1 MLSIRKIGVIGR
13 TYRHLN
19 RYRQILSVLLKYG
32 FDDLVDRLHI
42 DQYIEIGRR
51 IIAAGGQPVTR
62 LPRARRFRMALEE
75 LGPTYIKLGQVLS
88 TRSDLLPPPVIQ
100 ELTHLQDDVPGCRFE
115 EIRKQIERELRAPV
129 EQVFAHLDETPLA
142 AASIG
147 QVHRGRLPGGD
158 EVAVKVQRPG
168 LKEIVE
174 VDVEIM
180 LHLATLAERH
190 IEELALHRP
199 VALVEEFARQ
209 MEREIDYLQ
218 EAENM
223 ERFSRAFLG
232 DPTVFVPRVDPDRT
246 SERVLTAELVTGG
259 IKISDIDRL
268 DAAGIDRKV
277 VTERGALLFLR
288 QVFDHGFFHADP
300 HPGNIFVLPNNVICL
315 LDFGMMGTVDRATRE
330 DFVDLLDGAVNGD
343 ERRVSRSLLKLTRTE
358 MEPDIRALERDLV
371 DFMSQYLHRPLGEIR
386 IGRVMHHLFGVTAR
400 HGLSIPPD
408 LFLMMKAFSTVEGV
422 ALALDP
428 AFDLISRARPFLERV
443 KLARYSP
450 HRISED
456 LLQLSTELVGFLRSF
471 PQESLE
477 IARRIRRGQLRLQ
490 VDQPNIDRVL
500 NTNDRISNKLSFSII
515 IAALL
520 IGSALIVI
528 SEIPPLFFGI
538 SLIGIFVFTAAAVMG
553 IWLLV
558 AILRKGG
565 L

>member
-51 IIAAGGQPVTR
+51 IIAAGSQPVTR

-75 LGPTYIKLGQVLS
+75 LGPAYIKLGQVLS
-88 TRSDLLPPPVIQ
+88 TRSDLLPAPVIQ
-100 ELTHLQDDVPGCRFE
+100 ELIHLQDDVSSCPFE
-115 EIRKQIERELRAPV
+115 EIRRQIERELKAPV
-129 EQVFAHLDETPLA
+129 ETVFAHLEETPLA

-147 QVHRGRLPGGD
+147 QVHRGRVPGGD

-180 LHLATLAERH
+180 LHLATLMERH

-232 DPTVFVPRVDPDRT
+232 DPTVFVPRVDRDRT
-246 SERVLTAELVTGG
+246 SERVLTAKLVTGG
-259 IKISDIDRL
+259 IKVSEIDRL

-277 VTERGALLFLR
+277 VTERGARLFLR

-300 HPGNIFVLPNNVICL
+300 HPGNIFVLPHNVICL

-343 ERRVSRSLLKLTRTE
+343 ERRAGRALLKLTRTE
-358 MEPDIRALERDLV
+358 KEPDFRALERDLA
-371 DFMSQYLHRPLGEIR
+371 DFMGQYLHRPLGEIR
-386 IGRVMHHLFGVTAR
+386 IGRVIQHLFGVTAR
-400 HGLSIPPD
+400 HGLSIPAD

-428 AFDLISRARPFLERV
+428 DFDLIVRARPFLERV

-456 LLQLSTELVGFLRSF
+456 LLQLSTELMGFLQSF

-500 NTNDRISNKLSFSII
+500 DTHDRISNKLSFSII

-538 SLIGIFVFTAAAVMG
+538 SLIGIIVFTAAAVMG